1 MNSIGFS
8 IFIVLKK
15 LLAISLALLLLGT
28 NLSIA
33 LSTHFCGGKA
43 VKSELSIGRYDLDCG
58 MAEMESCE
66 SSKRGSNEILPLPC
80 CENLHSF
87 FQINERYQTSS
98 KIEFGLLP
106 IVTFE
111 FFTTVLTRS
120 VFTSSKVYFNTYK
133 PPLPKQ
139 GILVLHQVFRI

>member
-1 MNSIGFS
+1 
-8 IFIVLKK
+8 VKK
-15 LLAISLALLLLGT
+15 VFAISLALLILGS

-43 VKSELSIGRYDLDCG
+43 VKSELSLGSYDLDCG
-58 MAEMESCE
+58 MVGMESCE
-66 SSKRGSNEILPLPC
+66 SDERSFNEVLPLPC

-87 FQINERYQTSS
+87 FQINERYEASS

-106 IVTFE
+106 ISTFN
-111 FFTTVLTRS
+111 FFTPVLTGFE
-120 VFTSSKVYFNTYK
+120 FTSSKGFFKTYK